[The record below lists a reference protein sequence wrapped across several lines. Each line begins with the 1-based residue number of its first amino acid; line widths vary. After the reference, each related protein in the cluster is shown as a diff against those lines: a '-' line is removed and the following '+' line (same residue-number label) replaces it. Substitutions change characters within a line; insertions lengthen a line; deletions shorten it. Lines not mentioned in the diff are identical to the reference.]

1 MMAMSVDTIIGLG
14 AYAPGG
20 LLAAAAR
27 AASRGPWFNL
37 IVSNIPGPQQPMY
50 LAGARLLGSY
60 PSMPLGENSAL
71 SIACSSLAG
80 TMAFGLTADWDG
92 MPDIDR
98 LALALDDSLAE
109 VAKAAGI

>member
-1 MMAMSVDTIIGLG
+1 
-14 AYAPGG
+14 
-20 LLAAAAR
+20 
-27 AASRGPWFNL
+27 
-37 IVSNIPGPQQPMY
+37 MY
-50 LAGARLLGSY
+50 LAGAKLVASY
-60 PSMPLGENSAL
+60 PAMPLNRNSAL